1 MWKIRHTQ
9 HHIFLSAMNETAIL
23 LILVLVTASLFAKG
37 QNQKIDSL
45 KTRVKTSWGKD
56 KAIIFNKIS
65 VLYSKEADTAKAFDY
80 FKKSVVISEKMN
92 YFIEESGAF
101 ESLVSFYNE
110 QALYMSSILVLKKA
124 LAYAS
129 NNKMKKGIGFA
140 NSCIGRQYLLES
152 EYDSAE
158 KYQQIAL
165 REFTRLKFDYGIAKV
180 NERLGVIYMT
190 KSNYLKALNY
200 YYRALIINQ
209 RLKLQHET
217 GVSLYHIGLTKL
229 YLSDYNEAVK
239 YILQSLKIWDKLN
252 ETANQWN
259 CNELIGNIYIKLGN
273 YRKAL
278 SYHRIALNIRNEN
291 IKKTLQHSLK
301 ITPVHYLGI
310 AYSFNN
316 IAEAYLHLNQYDSAY
331 YYAKKGLQIK
341 QNNRVASK
349 NDIANSEINLGN
361 IYTKLKKYD
370 SAFLLINKAAATYKS
385 LQNKSAYADALYS
398 LGQLFTDRTQLNKA
412 KENYSKGFKIAKE
425 VGDKFGV
432 EKGYRLL
439 SELYFL
445 DKDYKNSL
453 AFQKL
458 YTEMKDSIL
467 NTQTKSKIEE
477 LQIKYDVDKKER
489 EIAHQNNII
498 QQKKKQI
505 FLITLSG
512 VLLLLLAVAIIIF
525 IILSRKQ
532 REKLLQKENENL
544 QKELELKNRDL
555 VCNVSKIF
563 AKNQVINHVAHKLI
577 KSSDSFKQANT
588 KLIRGV
594 ITELKQNMDETGWK
608 EFDIRFAKVHE
619 NFYSEL
625 DRSFPNLT
633 KTERK
638 LCAMLKLGMSSKE
651 IAAISMIRAASVDT
665 SRSRLRK
672 KLGLKSDDD
681 LFKFLN
687 EL

>member
-1 MWKIRHTQ
+1 MNVISISFTL
-9 HHIFLSAMNETAIL
+9 IFVTTSL
-23 LILVLVTASLFAKG
+23 LANG
-37 QNQKIDSL
+37 QSQQIDSL
-45 KTRVKTSWGKD
+45 KTRLKTSWGKD
-56 KAIIFNKIS
+56 KAILFNQIS
-65 VLYSKEADTAKAFDY
+65 VLYSKEADTAKSFKY
-80 FKKSVVISEKMN
+80 FKKSVVISEKKN
-92 YFIEESGAF
+92 YFKEEAGAF
-101 ESLVSFYNE
+101 ESLISFYNG
-110 QALYMSSILVLKKA
+110 QALYSLSILVLKKA
-124 LAYAS
+124 LAYA
-129 NNKMKKGIGFA
+129 NKNKMKKGIGFA

-152 EYDSAE
+152 KYDSAE

-165 REFTRLKFDYGIAKV
+165 REFARLKFDYGIAKA
-180 NERLGVIYMT
+180 NERLGEIYMK

-200 YYRALIINQ
+200 YYRALFINQ

-239 YILQSLKIWDKLN
+239 YILQSLKIWDKQN
-252 ETANQWN
+252 ATANQWN
-259 CNELIGNIYIKLGN
+259 CNELIGNIYIKLGS
-273 YRKAL
+273 YEKAL
-278 SYHRIALNIRNEN
+278 SYHRIALNIRNKN
-291 IKKTLQHSLK
+291 ILKTLQHSLK
-301 ITPVHYLGI
+301 ITPEYYLGI
-310 AYSFNN
+310 AYSYNN
-316 IAEAYLHLNQYDSAY
+316 IAEVFFHLKQYDSAY

-349 NDIANSEINLGN
+349 NDIANSDINLGN

-370 SAFLLINKAAATYKS
+370 SAFLLINKAAATYQS
-385 LQNKSAYADALYS
+385 LQNKSAYSDALYS
-398 LGQLFTDRTQLNKA
+398 LGQLHSDRKQLNKA
-412 KENYSKGFKIAKE
+412 KENYSKGLKIAKE

-432 EKGYRLL
+432 EKGCRLL

-445 DKDYKNSL
+445 EKDYKNSL
-453 AFQKL
+453 MFQKL
-458 YTEMKDSIL
+458 YTETKDSIL
-467 NTQTKSKIEE
+467 NKQTKDKIEE

-489 EIAHQNNII
+489 KIAHQNNII
-498 QQKKKQI
+498 QQKKRQI
-505 FLITLSG
+505 LLITLSG
-512 VLLLLLAVAIIIF
+512 VLLLFLAVAIIIF

-532 REKLLQKENENL
+532 KEKLLHKENENL

-563 AKNQVINHVAHKLI
+563 AKNQVINHVAHRLI
-577 KSSDSFKQANT
+577 KSSDGFKQANT

-594 ITELKQNMDETGWK
+594 VTELKQTMDETGWK
-608 EFDIRFAKVHE
+608 EFDIRFAKVHA
-619 NFYSEL
+619 NFYSVL
-625 DRSFPNLT
+625 DKRFPNLT

-638 LCAMLKLGMSSKE
+638 LCALIKLGMSSKE
-651 IAAISMIRAASVDT
+651 IASISMIRSASVDT